1 MVGDYKNLENE
12 KRLEN
17 SLGNFGDGRGIG
29 ERTSFY
35 QRHNFNSSHQH
46 NYFMDH
52 NFKEEFLF
60 SIWLGTRVFF
70 IQQGAT
76 HKSIFFNDIS
86 RERPRRWGSDK
97 RARKREIARYF
108 KSLLFD

>member
-1 MVGDYKNLENE
+1 
-12 KRLEN
+12 
-17 SLGNFGDGRGIG
+17 
-29 ERTSFY
+29 
-35 QRHNFNSSHQH
+35 
-46 NYFMDH
+46 
-52 NFKEEFLF
+52 LF